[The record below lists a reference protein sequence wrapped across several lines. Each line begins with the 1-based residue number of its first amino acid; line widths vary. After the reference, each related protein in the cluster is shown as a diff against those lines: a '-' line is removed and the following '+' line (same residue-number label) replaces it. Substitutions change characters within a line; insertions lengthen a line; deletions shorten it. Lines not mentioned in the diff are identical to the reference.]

1 MSKEKDRWIE
11 RIIRGESMLRFA
23 PEDIRADMDV
33 IRTLVA
39 GDGMNLRY
47 ASETL
52 KDNDDIVRAAIE
64 QNGQALAHASD
75 RLKNNMDIVRAA
87 ISNSAFALMFAS
99 DRLKDND
106 DIVLAAVYKNGFML
120 HYASDRLK
128 DDHDIVCVAVADHR
142 GALNS
147 ASLRLKN
154 GGLHDYI
161 QEQIR
166 LHENTYRLPTQLMRV
181 STSPAEKPSSTLL
194 HQTHAKATHMFNKI
208 NEFLGVSDW
217 EIIKKAAIN
226 MDIDIPPHLLGG
238 KKTRQQRR
246 IKLKSRRYKFRS

>member
-11 RIIRGESMLRFA
+11 RIIRGETMLRFA

-52 KDNDDIVRAAIE
+52 KDNE
-64 QNGQALAHASD
+64 
-75 RLKNNMDIVRAA
+75 
-87 ISNSAFALMFAS
+87 
-99 DRLKDND
+99 
-106 DIVLAAVYKNGFML
+106 DIVLSAVYKNGFML
-120 HYASDRLK
+120 HYASERLK

-147 ASLRLKN
+147 ASPRLKN

-161 QEQIR
+161 QDQIR
-166 LHENTYRLPTQLMRV
+166 LRENTERLPTQLLRV

-194 HQTHAKATHMFNKI
+194 HQPHAKARHMFNKI

-217 EIIKKAAIN
+217 EIIKKTAIN
-226 MDIDIPPHLLGG
+226 LDIDIPPHLLGG

-246 IKLKSRRYKFRS
+246 LKRKSRRYKFRS